1 MIKFVSKFVLEI
13 LPSIAA
19 TVIGAYIVNHY
30 IIAKPATQPAAAVAS
45 TAVPATADADAKP
58 PEARG
63 NVKQAADKPA
73 VAAVASS
80 DKQAADKP
88 VQHEHAAAR
97 TISVVSTPAESR
109 RVAEEPREANELA
122 RAAIERLRA
131 SNAPVRPAEASARG
145 HELQRASVV
154 AIPSVQPLP
163 PAINIATPAVEEPRP
178 ADGRQSMMQP
188 RIAADAAAS
197 DPDRLIPPADI
208 PFGSRP
214 FGVSENRLENS
225 SLASAVPHTTVAD
238 DMFAAARSVFHAVLP
253 R

>member
-1 MIKFVSKFVLEI
+1 MIKFVSKFVLEV

-73 VAAVASS
+73 
-80 DKQAADKP
+80 
-88 VQHEHAAAR
+88 QHEHAAAR
-97 TISVVSTPAESR
+97 IIPVASTPAESR

-131 SNAPVRPAEASARG
+131 SNAPVRPAEASARS

-163 PAINIATPAVEEPRP
+163 PAINIATSAVEEPRP

-188 RIAADAAAS
+188 RIAADAAAN

-208 PFGSRP
+208 PFASRLFGGS
-214 FGVSENRLENS
+214 ENS
-225 SLASAVPHTTVAD
+225 SLAPAAPHTTVAD

>member
-63 NVKQAADKPA
+63 HVKQAADKPA
-73 VAAVASS
+73 
-80 DKQAADKP
+80 
-88 VQHEHAAAR
+88 QHEHAAAR
-97 TISVVSTPAESR
+97 IIPVVSTPAESR

-154 AIPSVQPLP
+154 TIPSVQPLP
-163 PAINIATPAVEEPRP
+163 PAINITTPAVEEPRP

-225 SLASAVPHTTVAD
+225 SLASAAPHTTVAD

>member
-45 TAVPATADADAKP
+45 TAVPATADADIDVS
-58 PEARG
+58 G
-63 NVKQAADKPA
+63 QHNVKQAADKPA

-88 VQHEHAAAR
+88 AQHEHAAAR
-97 TISVVSTPAESR
+97 IIPVVSTPAESR

-163 PAINIATPAVEEPRP
+163 PAINIMTPAVEEPRP

-214 FGVSENRLENS
+214 FGGSENRLENS
-225 SLASAVPHTTVAD
+225 SLASAVPPTTVAD